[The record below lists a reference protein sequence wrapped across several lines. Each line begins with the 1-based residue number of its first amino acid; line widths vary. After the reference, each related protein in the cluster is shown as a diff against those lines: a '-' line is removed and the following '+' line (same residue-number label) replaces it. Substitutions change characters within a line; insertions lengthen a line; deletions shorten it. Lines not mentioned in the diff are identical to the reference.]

1 MNRGGAGLAASASS
15 RLDTV
20 GVLVGV
26 AVVAMS
32 GAVPGIG
39 KSPPSAS
46 FLSDGLD
53 VGATERSTR
62 SRGASVRP
70 LLGDAVQAAAG
81 GAVGLAV
88 ASFMAAS

>member
-39 KSPPSAS
+39 NCGKRARVP
-46 FLSDGLD
+46 GMMI
-53 VGATERSTR
+53 GI
-62 SRGASVRP
+62 RG
-70 LLGDAVQAAAG
+70 
-81 GAVGLAV
+81 
-88 ASFMAAS
+88 